1 MTTKRQ
7 TQQQKTGADAEQ
19 KALEF
24 LRRHKLK
31 LITRNYRCRSGELDL
46 IMQHN
51 DTLVVVEVR
60 YRHSDRFGSALES
73 ITPHKQSRIIAATQH
88 YVLQHNINP
97 IIRFDVIAISGDSHI
112 DWIQNAFQSRL

>member
-24 LRRHKLK
+24 LSKQKLK
-31 LITRNYRCRSGELDL
+31 LLTRNYRCRSGELDL